1 MKKRNK
7 VFKRFS
13 DISNGK
19 NQDSS
24 NEYYTL
30 YYAFAELLLEVLCR
44 YQRGT
49 KYKVIICPCDS
60 ETSVFRELPKYAEW
74 LGNPKII
81 FSHYP
86 DKSWEDYFD
95 MDYQKEYGCKASE
108 VLIFTNPP
116 FKGLGKALTQIRC
129 DYLLFGSNA
138 VSIRTGTYAKE
149 GRGFVYIKNNE
160 DFSGNA
166 DQFEQK
172 YGSVKTFFYS
182 NRQFVSKGKQYTNE
196 TKHPH
201 SVLFGRR
208 ELKLLEDT
216 NK

>member
-30 YYAFAELLLEVLCR
+30 YYSFAELLLEVLCR

-86 DKSWEDYFD
+86 EKSWEDYFD

-116 FKGLGKALTQIRC
+116 FKGLGKALTKIRC
-129 DYLLFGSNA
+129 EYLLFGSNA
-138 VSIRTGTYAKE
+138 VSIRTGMYAKE

-196 TKHPH
+196 TQHSH

>member
-13 DISNGK
+13 DIANGK

-24 NEYYTL
+24 NEYYTM

-116 FKGLGKALTQIRC
+116 FKCLSKALTQIRC

-172 YGSVKTFFYS
+172 YGSVRTFFYS
-182 NRQFVSKGKQYTNE
+182 NSQFVSKGKQYTNQ
-196 TKHPH
+196 TQHPH

-208 ELKLLEDT
+208 ELKLIER
-216 NK
+216 

>member
-196 TKHPH
+196 TQHPH

-216 NK
+216 K